1 MIHYGTDVL
10 EMCYEEEVGHRV
22 LAWHPEEVAR
32 RRDDIVTKAV
42 LQKPNTMENLL
53 WKSDIISFQNRGSL
67 HALFFFFGHK
77 SPTKPFYACKG
88 LSAGDVCD
96 GTSRSLVL
104 QCLPLFLG
112 LEPTTA

>member
-67 HALFFFFGHK
+67 HALFFFLATRVPQ
-77 SPTKPFYACKG
+77 SPFMLAKG
-88 LSAGDVCD
+88 F
-96 GTSRSLVL
+96 
-104 QCLPLFLG
+104 Q
-112 LEPTTA
+112 LEMSVMEPADR